1 MKALIIEDTEEI
13 ADCIQQSLQDMNIT
27 SDHFPLGKL
36 GLSAA
41 DVSEYDLLILD
52 LNLPDMDGLNI
63 LERFKKIHPET
74 PVLIVSARITVED
87 RVKGLDLGADDYLI
101 KPFQLSELE
110 ARVRALFRRA
120 TNERCTKISFGHI
133 AFDQNTKEFW
143 LKGQPLELTPRERAV
158 LELLMRKN
166 GRVMSKE
173 NIADHIFNFDDE
185 ADISSIE
192 IYIHR
197 LRKKLSKSN
206 VAITTKRGLGY
217 LLTKD

>member
-1 MKALIIEDTEEI
+1 
-13 ADCIQQSLQDMNIT
+13 
-27 SDHFPLGKL
+27 
-36 GLSAA
+36 
-41 DVSEYDLLILD
+41 
-52 LNLPDMDGLNI
+52 
-63 LERFKKIHPET
+63 
-74 PVLIVSARITVED
+74 
-87 RVKGLDLGADDYLI
+87 
-101 KPFQLSELE
+101 
-110 ARVRALFRRA
+110 
-120 TNERCTKISFGHI
+120 
-133 AFDQNTKEFW
+133 
-143 LKGQPLELTPRERAV
+143 
-158 LELLMRKN
+158 MRKN